1 MKTAIF
7 LDDKIHLEKLN
18 REQYQRIYEAG
29 KKGELA
35 CPSCGAA
42 VRLYLGIM
50 EEPHFFHVV
59 ASSDV
64 CDDLPEQLF
73 EEPKVIATTS
83 DDGYIERNGF
93 RIPVSRSVGSATATS
108 SSATA
113 TRQAAKKRPK
123 QLKVDRPFAKAAA
136 YQSDATHPYLAE
148 LAQAGFML
156 DASQAAAVTN
166 TEGPLLVLA
175 GAGSGKTRVLTA
187 RTAFMLVEKRIAP
200 NSIMLVTFTAK
211 AAAEM
216 KERLTRYPKLSPSL
230 INGLVTGTFHSIFY
244 RILAFHAREKWDSRN
259 LLKKDWQKEQILK
272 EAGKGLELDEK
283 EFSYDLALQKISY
296 WKNNLEWPDT
306 VKPADAW
313 EEKVAILYKHYEE
326 SLRNNHLFDFDDMLI
341 GCYQLFLD
349 DPALLVTYQNR
360 FQYFLIDELQD
371 INKVQYELIK
381 LLSARSKNVCGVGDD
396 DQSIYAFRGSDPSYL
411 LDFEYDFP
419 NAQTVVLDQNY
430 RSSHEIVSVA
440 NKIISQNKRRRTK
453 SMNAQSSYHQAPI
466 AFYPYDE
473 EEEATMI
480 LTDLLEKIGQGKRP
494 SDFAILFR
502 TNTGSRAVF
511 ERLVHSSIPFKIDQ
525 DIESFYDRFI
535 VKGMLAFLRLSVN
548 EDDQHAIQA
557 VLPAMFIR
565 QNALQDIKAD
575 SILSDCTMLESLS
588 RLKTSYAFQARKLKK
603 LVPILRGLGTLSP
616 AVAIETV
623 EKELGFADFVKKRGN
638 EGNMLDKGSDDV
650 RDLKV
655 AAKNFTNV
663 AEFLE
668 HTDHMKA
675 MNKEMKV
682 ISKNVQDA
690 VTLSTIHR
698 SKGLEY
704 NTVYVLGTVDGTI
717 PHDYSLESLRGGD
730 QAPLEEERRLLYV
743 AVTRAQD
750 ELYLSIPE
758 RIRGKKANPSRFLSI
773 LK

>member
-7 LDDKIHLEKLN
+7 LDDKIHLDTLN

-29 KKGELA
+29 KKSELA
-35 CPSCGAA
+35 CPSCGAP

-50 EEPHFFHVV
+50 EEPHFYHIA
-59 ASSDV
+59 ASQNH
-64 CDDLPEQLF
+64 CEDLPEELF
-73 EEPKVIATTS
+73 TEPKPTAATS

-93 RIPVSRSVGSATATS
+93 RIPVSRSISSTAS
-108 SSATA
+108 SSTATA
-113 TRQAAKKRPK
+113 TRQAAKKRAR
-123 QLKVDRPFAKAAA
+123 QLKVDRPFMKAPVF
-136 YQSDATHPYLAE
+136 QNDVSHQYLNE
-148 LAQAGFML
+148 LAHAGFQL

-216 KERLTRYPKLSPSL
+216 KERLTRYPKLSHGMV
-230 INGLVTGTFHSIFY
+230 NGLVTGTFHSIFY

-272 EAGKGLELDEK
+272 EAGKELDLDEK

-313 EEKVAILYKHYEE
+313 EEKVAILYKHYQE
-326 SLRNNHLFDFDDMLI
+326 SLRNHHLFDFDDMLI

-349 DPALLVTYQNR
+349 DPVLLETYQNR

-381 LLSARSKNVCGVGDD
+381 MLSAKSKNVCGVGDD

-419 NAQTVVLDQNY
+419 SAQTVVLDQNY

-453 SMNAQSSYHQAPI
+453 LMNAQTSYHQAPI

-480 LTDLLEKIGQGKRP
+480 LTDLLEKIGQGMRP

-502 TNTGSRAVF
+502 TNTGSRAMF

-525 DIESFYDRFI
+525 DVESFYDRFI
-535 VKGMLAFLRLSVN
+535 VKGMLAFLRLSLN
-548 EDDQHAIQA
+548 EDDQTAIQA
-557 VLPAMFIR
+557 VLPALFVR

-588 RLKTSYAFQARKLKK
+588 RLKTSYAFQTRKLKK
-603 LVPILRGLGTLSP
+603 LVPVLRGLGMLSP
-616 AVAIETV
+616 AVAIETI

-638 EGNMLDKGSDDV
+638 EGNLLDKGSDDV

-675 MNKEMKV
+675 MNKEMKA

-717 PHDYSLESLRGGD
+717 PHDYSLESLRSGD
-730 QAPLEEERRLLYV
+730 AAPIEEERRLLYV
-743 AVTRAQD
+743 AVTRAQ
-750 ELYLSIPE
+750 EQLYLSIPE
-758 RIRGKKANPSRFLSI
+758 RIRGKRAHPSRFLSI